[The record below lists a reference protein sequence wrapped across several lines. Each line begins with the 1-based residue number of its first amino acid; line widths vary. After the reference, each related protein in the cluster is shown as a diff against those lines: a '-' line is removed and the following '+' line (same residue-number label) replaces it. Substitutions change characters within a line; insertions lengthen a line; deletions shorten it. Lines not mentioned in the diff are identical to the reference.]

1 MTHRWIEPRTGAEE
15 RSDDPPGPGW
25 LAVVTL
31 NMPDGT
37 PVASTPADL
46 AEYLAQDHEASHD
59 SFRNVIIMD
68 FPDRPAY
75 DSFANGRV
83 AGTILACPYFLME
96 VIEDDDEGVVAEI
109 VMDPNA
115 TSLPPEEV
123 IDFEDTDR
131 DTILVVPGGGGG
143 GGRPTPP
150 PVIPWNDDVPFP
162 GDPDE
167 SAPAPSDEPLE
178 PSDDMPSPDDSDV
191 DLEQAA
197 KDQADTDMGMKPD
210 PDGDIEHPDGAPT
223 DKPGDM
229 PGGADPGEAEAGGD
243 GDQPCSECNGTGE
256 MPSDEDGDDGDEEG
270 DDDGAGGDDGL
281 DDEEQLLKE
290 LLEGDENGDQP
301 GDSDSD
307 SDSGSDSD
315 SDEEGPGKKSSGDGD
330 EEGSNK
336 CTSCDGTGQQPS
348 DDGDDGDDDGDD
360 DDEDD
365 SEDLP
370 GLVEATNATIEATN
384 AAIDGYAS
392 GMDLDEVEAL
402 IASAVASAKLAHSL
416 AEPRSVIQRSVLR
429 KAVEAAKRALDLDA
443 LMERDR

>member
-46 AEYLAQDHEASHD
+46 AEYLARDHEASHD

-83 AGTILACPYFLME
+83 AGTILACPYFGME

-143 GGRPTPP
+143 GKPTPL
-150 PVIPWNDDVPFP
+150 PVIPWNDEVPFP

-229 PGGADPGEAEAGGD
+229 PGGADPGEAESGGD

-256 MPSDEDGDDGDEEG
+256 MPSEEEDDGGDEG

-290 LLEGDENGDQP
+290 LLEGDEGEDQP

-307 SDSGSDSD
+307 SNSDSDSD
-315 SDEEGPGKKSSGDGD
+315 SDEEGPGKKSSGDGE

-360 DDEDD
+360 DDD